1 MKLLQRKLT
10 RQRLLELLYYS
21 NNTGL
26 FQWNI
31 SRGSICAGA
40 PAGKLNNN
48 GYITIRIDGVDCYA
62 HRLAFLYN
70 GVKIPAGKCVDHIDG
85 VKTNNE
91 FANLRLTTLEG
102 NAKNRTINNNNSSG
116 FNGIYVYNRINA
128 KTYIV
133 QFRKNKKRLSKS
145 FKNLN
150 EAVDFRNEKYAELGY
165 SMGHGKTKPKQIKSN
180 RELRLYQLSLTL
192 KL

>member
-91 FANLRLTTLEG
+91 FANLRLTTSGG
-102 NAKNRTINNNNSSG
+102 NAKNKSISRNNSSG
-116 FNGIYVYNRINA
+116 FNGVIVDSGINA
-128 KTYIV
+128 KTYRV
-133 QFRKNKKRLSKS
+133 RFYKNKKRLSKS

-165 SMGHGKTKPKQIKSN
+165 SKGHGKTKPKQIKSN
-180 RELRLYQLSLTL
+180 RELKLYQLSLTL